1 MIVCEQ
7 TSLIATDVKV
17 APGGTENVDTEIYEA
32 VVSQAITEP
41 QVSLQSNRYVTHPR
55 PSYILLMTLLVL
67 SAARRASVPWTG
79 PREHRA
85 AEDQPDI

>member
-32 VVSQAITEP
+32 VVSQPITEP
-41 QVSLQSNRYVTHPR
+41 QVSPQSSPLCD
-55 PSYILLMTLLVL
+55 PSSSFLYPVVDPAGSVCSLVGVSTLGR
-67 SAARRASVPWTG
+67 ST
-79 PREHRA
+79 
-85 AEDQPDI
+85 